1 MKHEGCVSF
10 RTTWWRQMTNV
21 CAYYL
26 QGKMLLKT
34 NEGLLV
40 CTRKLSHKQLILVF
54 SKHFR
59 LIFFFWSYWFVY
71 RVGCTRSHDSVTEAL
86 IGHGVLYFLTRV
98 FKIILWLFYYI
109 RNHMF
114 FLNPRCWDYRKIP
127 FYWKVPPTKK
137 LRTKC
142 VFRMNKNGVLRVQ
155 KQQWQLILWNRN
167 MCGRPQS

>member
-40 CTRKLSHKQLILVF
+40 WTRKLSHKQLILVF

-59 LIFFFWSYWFVY
+59 LIFFLILLVCLQSRLHTEPWFCNWGAHWAWCALFSYQSLQNNSL
-71 RVGCTRSHDSVTEAL
+71 TIL
-86 IGHGVLYFLTRV
+86 LYQKSYV
-98 FKIILWLFYYI
+98 
-109 RNHMF
+109 

-127 FYWKVPPTKK
+127 FHWKVPPTKK

-142 VFRMNKNGVLRVQ
+142 VFRLV
-155 KQQWQLILWNRN
+155 WE
-167 MCGRPQS
+167 

>member
-40 CTRKLSHKQLILVF
+40 WTRKLSHKQLILVF

-59 LIFFFWSYWFVY
+59 LIFF
-71 RVGCTRSHDSVTEAL
+71 
-86 IGHGVLYFLTRV
+86 
-98 FKIILWLFYYI
+98 
-109 RNHMF
+109 
-114 FLNPRCWDYRKIP
+114 
-127 FYWKVPPTKK
+127 
-137 LRTKC
+137 
-142 VFRMNKNGVLRVQ
+142 
-155 KQQWQLILWNRN
+155 LILLVCLQSRLHTEPWFCNWGAHWAWCALFSYQSLQN
-167 MCGRPQS
+167 NSLTILLYQKSYVFFWILDAEITGRSPFIGRCPPQKNLGPNVFLGWYENNTSYRLKWTKWFLPRFIICLLC